1 MFVPTCEID
10 LLLGDVHS
18 LKEKRAVVRPIM
30 GALRRRFDVVV
41 AETDYQDLHRRAQ
54 ITAAAVSSAAG
65 HARDTVSECESWV
78 AARPEVMVTEV
89 RRRVFGGD
97 DEGVQ

>member
-1 MFVPTCEID
+1 MFVATCEID

-18 LKEKRAVVRPIM
+18 LKEKRAVVRPII
-30 GALRRRFDVVV
+30 GELRRRFDVAV
-41 AETDYQDLHRRAQ
+41 AETGHLDLHRRSQ
-54 ITAAAVSSAAG
+54 ITAASVSATAG
-65 HARDTVSECESWV
+65 HAQATVGACEAWV
-78 AARPEVMVTEV
+78 AERPEVMVTEV